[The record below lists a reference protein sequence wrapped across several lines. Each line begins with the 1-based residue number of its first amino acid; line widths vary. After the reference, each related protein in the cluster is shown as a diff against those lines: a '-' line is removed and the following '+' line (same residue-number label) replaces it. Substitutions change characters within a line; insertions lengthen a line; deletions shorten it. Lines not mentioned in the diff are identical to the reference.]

1 MLRPISK
8 PRSGDTVMAHTYTR
22 LLVHIVFATKD
33 RAATITPT
41 LKPKLEGYMV
51 GILKNL
57 DVYLHRLNSVEDHT
71 HMLVDLPATMALAEF
86 VQKLKSNSSGHLN
99 DEGHKFA
106 WQRGYGGFSISQNH
120 VDMVVEYIRN
130 QEEHHR
136 KVTLGQELKRLM
148 EKYGF
153 IGDPEFVGE

>member
-1 MLRPISK
+1 
-8 PRSGDTVMAHTYTR
+8 MAHTYTR
-22 LLVHIVFATKD
+22 LLVHLVFATKD
-33 RAATITPT
+33 RTSIITPT
-41 LKPKLEGYMV
+41 LKPRLEGYMV

-57 DVYLHRLNSVEDHT
+57 GVYLHRLNSVADHS
-71 HMLVDLPATMALAEF
+71 HMLVDLPPTLALADL
-86 VQKLKSNSSGHLN
+86 VRKLKANSSKHIN
-99 DEGHKFA
+99 EEGHKFA

-136 KVTLGQELKRLM
+136 KVTLGEELKRLM

-153 IGDPEFVGE
+153 IGDPEFIGE